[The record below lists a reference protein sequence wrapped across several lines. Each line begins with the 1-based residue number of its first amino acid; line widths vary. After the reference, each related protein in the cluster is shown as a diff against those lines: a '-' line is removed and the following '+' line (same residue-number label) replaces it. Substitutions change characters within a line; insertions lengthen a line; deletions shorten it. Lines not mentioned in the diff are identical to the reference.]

1 RARRVGDHHDRGAHA
16 PPAREA
22 RRGVGALYAGHVGRR
37 ACGARCDRS
46 RIRGAREPGAPRRAA
61 EARGG
66 RHEAKGRCEVTR
78 TIEITL
84 NALGIL
90 ALLGALSLLAGCGA
104 SALATQARAAQ
115 VAAIATAGAG
125 EVIDAARDRA
135 LDAVEEAHPVR
146 GPERDAALDAEAA
159 RWRPAGQALDAIREV
174 LVTWTAAIEAARVV
188 GEQGMAAIW
197 PRI

>member
-1 RARRVGDHHDRGAHA
+1 M
-16 PPAREA
+16 
-22 RRGVGALYAGHVGRR
+22 
-37 ACGARCDRS
+37 
-46 RIRGAREPGAPRRAA
+46 
-61 EARGG
+61 
-66 RHEAKGRCEVTR
+66 TR
-78 TIEITL
+78 TLEITI

-125 EVIDAARDRA
+125 DVIDAARDRA
-135 LDAVEEAHPVR
+135 LDAVEEAHPIR

-197 PRI
+197 PRILALASQAVATYARIADLARELGVDVPELDLGGLLGGAR